1 MAELKPHEFDRLL
14 HASSALPRLM
24 VFFGPDK
31 GLVSERAE
39 MAAGRTGVDLTD
51 PFSVVKL
58 DAPDI
63 QKTPGRLIEEMQ
75 SIGLF
80 GGQRLVWVRG
90 ANNEKTIVDDLSALA
105 VDSSGDSYL
114 IIEAG
119 DLKKTSALRKAA
131 DAARSIA
138 AVPCYADDARSLN
151 ALIDEV
157 LSQTGQRISPAART
171 LLLESLGGDR
181 RASRGEIQKL
191 SLYCLGEPLIDD
203 KHVADIIGN
212 VSATSLDDMI
222 DALLAGDQRA
232 MMEAFEAL
240 LSAKTA
246 IYQMLNSVLR
256 QFQML
261 DSLRAEMDRSR
272 QPAAQI
278 VASHGKQIFFK
289 RKGVITQALGV
300 WTSPRLS
307 REMQRL
313 QTMVLTSQRNPSIA
327 PSIAAQLLLSL
338 TQQSARRA

>member
-14 HASSALPRLM
+14 HASSALPQLM
-24 VFFGPDK
+24 LFFGPDK

-39 MAAGRTGVDLTD
+39 AAAARTGVNLAD

-58 DAPDI
+58 DASEI
-63 QKTPGRLIEEMQ
+63 QKTPGRLMEEMQ

-90 ANNEKTIVDDLSALA
+90 ANNEKAIVDELTALA
-105 VDSSGDSYL
+105 TGSAGDSYL

-119 DLKKTSALRKAA
+119 DLKKSAALRKAA
-131 DAARSIA
+131 DTARSVA

-151 ALIDEV
+151 ALIDGV
-157 LSQTGQRISPAART
+157 LAETGQRISPAART

-191 SLYCLGEPLIDD
+191 SLYCRGEPLIDE
-203 KHVADIIGN
+203 KHVAEIIGD

-222 DALLAGDQRA
+222 DALLIGDQHA
-232 MMEAFEAL
+232 MIAAFEAL

-246 IYQMLNSVLR
+246 IYQLLNSVLR

-261 DSLRAEMDRSR
+261 DNLRAEMDRSR
-272 QPAAQI
+272 QPAAQV

-289 RKGVITQALGV
+289 RKGVITQALSV
-300 WTSPRLS
+300 WTAPRLS

-327 PSIAAQLLLSL
+327 PSVAAQLLLSL
-338 TQQSARRA
+338 TQQSARKA